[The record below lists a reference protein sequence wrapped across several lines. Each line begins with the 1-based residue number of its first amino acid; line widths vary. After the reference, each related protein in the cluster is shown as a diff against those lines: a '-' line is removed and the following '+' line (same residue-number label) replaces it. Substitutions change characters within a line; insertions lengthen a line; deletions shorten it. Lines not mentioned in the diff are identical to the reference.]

1 MPRFFTS
8 GYEGNNS
15 EDFFAKL
22 KKDKIDILI
31 DVRQNPFS
39 FKQGFNRSQLQILA
53 SQKNI
58 YYVHIK
64 ELGTPVPIR
73 KKLKEFHNYRQF
85 FSEYTDFLREYQD
98 IVEDLVRLSMEK
110 RVCIICFEKDENF
123 CHRKVIAKQ
132 VHILSGGALKVC
144 HL

>member
-8 GYEGNNS
+8 GYEGENTQ
-15 EDFFAKL
+15 DFFAKL

-39 FKQGFNRSQLQILA
+39 FKPGFSRSQLQILA
-53 SQKNI
+53 KQENI

-64 ELGTPVPIR
+64 ELGTPVPLR
-73 KKLKEFHNYRQF
+73 KKLKQDHNYQQF
-85 FSEYTDFLREYQD
+85 FKQYSDFVKEYQD
-98 IVEDLVRLSMEK
+98 IIEDLVRLSMSK
-110 RVCIICFEKDENF
+110 KVCIICFEKDENF
-123 CHRKVIAKQ
+123 CHRKIIAQQ
-132 VHILSGGALKVC
+132 VALLSGGILEVC